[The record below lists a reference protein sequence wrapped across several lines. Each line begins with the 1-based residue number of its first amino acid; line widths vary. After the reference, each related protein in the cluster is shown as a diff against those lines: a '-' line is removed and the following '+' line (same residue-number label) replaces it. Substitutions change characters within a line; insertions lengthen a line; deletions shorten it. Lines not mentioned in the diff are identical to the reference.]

1 MRRNGWR
8 NSVGAGCANLN
19 TGEVLG
25 GVLTLNGNVRCTFT
39 GVLDVTTACAILDGC
54 GGLSRVCL

>member
-1 MRRNGWR
+1 VEVAQRR
-8 NSVGAGCANLN
+8 AGLAQI
-19 TGEVLG
+19 GRHGDRSEIHG
-25 GVLTLNGNVRCTFT
+25 GLIVRCTFT